1 MIKVTVL
8 YGQPTDIV
16 AFEDYYAN
24 NHMPVAAKMT
34 GHEKLELTKFLNSVN
49 AEKPTYYRMAEF
61 WYANIETMQQAMGS
75 PEGQATAGD
84 LANFATGGV
93 TLLMGEVECY

>member
-1 MIKVTVL
+1 MVKLTVL
-8 YGQPTDIV
+8 YGHPADPA

-24 NHMPVAAKMT
+24 THVPLAATMK
-34 GHEKLELTKFLNSVN
+34 GHERSELTKFISAPDGGHL
-49 AEKPTYYRMAEF
+49 AYYRMAEF
-61 WYANIETMQQAMGS
+61 WFTNAEALQAIMGS

-93 TLLMGEVECY
+93 SFMVGAVEE